1 MMENLFPLIGQEGIL
16 MNIFKDLDLISTSI
30 NIESILI
37 SDKSMISPCLRHLV
51 SFIVWLPNLV
61 PLFFLYFILEQIVEI
76 GATFSRIAT
85 EEEEAIPI
93 RDGPCA

>member
-1 MMENLFPLIGQEGIL
+1 
-16 MNIFKDLDLISTSI
+16 MNIFKDLHLISTSI

-61 PLFFLYFILEQIVEI
+61 PLFLLDFILEQIIEI
-76 GATFSRIAT
+76 GPTFSGVAT
-85 EEEEAIPI
+85 EEKEAVPI
-93 RDGPCA
+93 RDGSCA